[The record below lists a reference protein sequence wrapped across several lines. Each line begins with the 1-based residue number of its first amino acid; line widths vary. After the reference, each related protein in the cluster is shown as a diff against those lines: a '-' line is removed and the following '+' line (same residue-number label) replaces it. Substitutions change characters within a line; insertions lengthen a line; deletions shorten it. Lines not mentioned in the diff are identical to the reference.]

1 MKWLAILLAWCTAG
15 CTVPYSR
22 VADYSLYEQDD
33 PNGFKMLT
41 ECLGQSAVDPE
52 FDRRISRAEADAVR
66 RLSEKINAGEAL
78 SAHDFDSMPCVNERT
93 SYRGAD
99 GGLALV

>member
-1 MKWLAILLAWCTAG
+1 MKWLAVPAVMVASCLAG
-15 CTVPYSR
+15 CTVQYSW

-52 FDRRISRAEADAVR
+52 FDRRISRAEGDAVR
-66 RLSEKINAGEAL
+66 RLSEKINAGEPL
-78 SAHDFDSMPCVNERT
+78 SADDFDGMPCVNERIP
-93 SYRGAD
+93 
-99 GGLALV
+99 